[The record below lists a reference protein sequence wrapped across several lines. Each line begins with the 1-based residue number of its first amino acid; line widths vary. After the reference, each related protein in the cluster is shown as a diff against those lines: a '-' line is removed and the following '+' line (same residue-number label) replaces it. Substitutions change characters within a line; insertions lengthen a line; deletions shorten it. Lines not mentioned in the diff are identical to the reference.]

1 MRTQDARRS
10 QCPRRL
16 TGCTRRGRGHV
27 RAWAEPRGRFGIFGA
42 SWLRARSRAVPL
54 LGGCFV
60 PVSRGLRCPTPACLA
75 SARSPA
81 ASADP
86 EPRISLLRPAQPPQV
101 SPHPGE
107 VSRPRRS
114 SAWRPGPRSCRAAP
128 RDGPLASSQ
137 CPVGPLQQ
145 PHPSLCVT
153 GPAGLG
159 MTPGQ
164 HCRPRPAYS
173 RGPLSQHCLSFPAA
187 LWEDLSH
194 PRVTACLR
202 NCLSEFPLA
211 HRAKSAAALHG
222 RNSQSNARWWS
233 TDVSSSVRG

>member
-1 MRTQDARRS
+1 MRLRSESARPNFGGGETSVRTQDARRS

-60 PVSRGLRCPTPACLA
+60 PVSRGPHCPTPACLA

-81 ASADP
+81 ASADT
-86 EPRISLLRPAQPPQV
+86 EPGISLLRPAQPPQV

-114 SAWRPGPRSCRAAP
+114 SARRPGPRSCRAAP
-128 RDGPLASSQ
+128 RDDPPASSQ
-137 CPVGPLQQ
+137 CLVAPLQQ
-145 PHPSLCVT
+145 PHPPYVSRARL
-153 GPAGLG
+153 ALG
-159 MTPGQ
+159 
-164 HCRPRPAYS
+164 
-173 RGPLSQHCLSFPAA
+173 
-187 LWEDLSH
+187 
-194 PRVTACLR
+194 
-202 NCLSEFPLA
+202 
-211 HRAKSAAALHG
+211 
-222 RNSQSNARWWS
+222 
-233 TDVSSSVRG
+233 